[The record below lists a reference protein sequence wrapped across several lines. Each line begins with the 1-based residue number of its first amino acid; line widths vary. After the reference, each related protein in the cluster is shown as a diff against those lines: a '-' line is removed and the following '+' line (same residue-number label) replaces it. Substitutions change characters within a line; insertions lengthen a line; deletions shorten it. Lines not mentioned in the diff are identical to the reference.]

1 MPCRRREVAAD
12 LRYLTAHDCHLCER
26 GRGIVDALASDL
38 DLSVEEIPWA
48 DEEATALVTR
58 DGVPFPPALYRGD
71 RLLGFGR
78 LSERRLHKLL
88 EAVPA

>member
-1 MPCRRREVAAD
+1 MAAD
-12 LRYLTAHDCHLCER
+12 LRYLTAPDCHLCAR
-26 GRGIVDALASDL
+26 GRGIVDALAVDL
-38 DLSVEEIPWA
+38 GLSVEEITWA
-48 DEEATALVTR
+48 DARAAALVAR

-78 LSERRLHKLL
+78 LSGRRLHKLL

>member
-1 MPCRRREVAAD
+1 MAAD
-12 LRYLTAHDCHLCER
+12 LSYLTAPDCHLCAR
-26 GRGIVDALASDL
+26 GRDIVDALAIDFG
-38 DLSVEEIPWA
+38 LSVEEVPWVDYRA
-48 DEEATALVTR
+48 AALVVR